1 VPRLPR
7 KETLHW
13 RIDSADHSP
22 KSQAATS
29 VPGTTRVRADS
40 MFHLTESETEMHKAS
55 NQIKNQNQVLSA
67 PEFSCSALF
76 QRNQRSL
83 SSFRMNSYEKLSGPL
98 TQLRHLPRASRT
110 LK

>member
-1 VPRLPR
+1 
-7 KETLHW
+7 
-13 RIDSADHSP
+13 
-22 KSQAATS
+22 
-29 VPGTTRVRADS
+29 

-83 SSFRMNSYEKLSGPL
+83 SSFRMNSYEN
-98 TQLRHLPRASRT
+98 
-110 LK
+110 